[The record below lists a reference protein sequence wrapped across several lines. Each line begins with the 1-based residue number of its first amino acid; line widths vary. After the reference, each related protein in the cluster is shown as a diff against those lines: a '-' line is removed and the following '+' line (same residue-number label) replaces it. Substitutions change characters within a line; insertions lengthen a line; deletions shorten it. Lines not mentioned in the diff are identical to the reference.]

1 MKFRFFHLPFF
12 ILLFS
17 ILNLSALLHAG
28 LHFSK
33 GKALIKKELEAAK
46 DDLNEAKNRLKNK
59 KYKIILFPSINRENS
74 VS

>member
-1 MKFRFFHLPFF
+1 MAGKM
-12 ILLFS
+12 
-17 ILNLSALLHAG
+17 NLEFQKALEKKRI

>member
-17 ILNLSALLHAG
+17 ILSLSPLLHAG

-33 GKALIKKELEAAK
+33 GKALKKKELEAAK
-46 DDLNEAKNRLKNK
+46 DDLN
-59 KYKIILFPSINRENS
+59 
-74 VS
+74 